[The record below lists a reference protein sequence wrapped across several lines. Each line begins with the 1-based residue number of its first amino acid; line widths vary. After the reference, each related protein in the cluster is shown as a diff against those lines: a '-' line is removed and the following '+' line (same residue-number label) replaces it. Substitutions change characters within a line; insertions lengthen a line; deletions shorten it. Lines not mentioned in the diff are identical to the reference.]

1 MMGPM
6 FPVAVGVDWAR
17 ETVQVCVR
25 EFATRKEWQ
34 REFACVGEGLHELV
48 EWLPE
53 VTGRELSEMGVVIE
67 RPEGLVVE
75 HLLSSGLAVHHLKAS
90 QAKAMRAVSDASG
103 AKDDERDAR
112 SLANALEMSV
122 RVLRRVEAPPE
133 SLLKVRALDR
143 YLTTLKGE
151 AVRMAQTI
159 REHLGR
165 FYPELLQVL
174 GSQPVSA
181 AWFLDLLT
189 LVPTPDRGERV
200 RVSTLEQR
208 VRKHRLKRFDGAKLK
223 AALSLKPALAF
234 AGTVAASALVV
245 KTEARRL
252 KDLLRQKAELTA
264 QRDDLV
270 TELAADADRRRAEAG
285 EAAEAE
291 PGLLEVVNSMPGI
304 GREVLAT
311 LLAEGGEVFLRGEYR
326 KLRQLAGVA
335 PVTLSSG
342 RTKRVRQRWAR
353 NGRLATAVFQ
363 AARVH
368 AQRDPGGRAYY
379 RKLME
384 RGDRRGTAVRKVGD
398 RMLRVLMAMVRDR
411 TRYDGSRWAPEEAAA
426 AGRGVDE
433 GGLPGGREEEGSRA
447 EDEGSGATGVR
458 RPREVRPRKSGAP
471 PVGPGREFVIASTPL
486 VGDGAPRSTPMSSI
500 GGKGLGSGSEPW
512 SPEPRS
518 S

>member
-1 MMGPM
+1 MTGAM
-6 FPVAVGVDWAR
+6 FPVAIGVDWAR

-25 EFATRKEWQ
+25 EVATREEWQ

-53 VTGRELSEMGVVIE
+53 VTGHDLSEMGVVIE

-75 HLLSSGLAVHHLKAS
+75 HLLTSGLAVYHLKAA
-90 QAKAMRAVSDASG
+90 QAKAMRTVSDVSG

-112 SLANALEMSV
+112 CLADALEMSA
-122 RVLRRVEAPPE
+122 RVLRRVEAPSA

-143 YLTTLKGE
+143 YLATVKDDG
-151 AVRMAQTI
+151 VRLAQTI

-165 FYPELLQVL
+165 FFPELLQVL
-174 GSQPVSA
+174 GRQPVSA
-181 AWFLDLLT
+181 AWFLDLLS
-189 LVPTPDRGERV
+189 LVPTPDRGEKV
-200 RVSTLEQR
+200 RVSTLEKR
-208 VRKHRLKRFDGAKLK
+208 VREHRLKRFDGAQLK

-234 AGTVAASALVV
+234 AGTVTASALVV
-245 KTEARRL
+245 KAAARRL

-264 QRDDLV
+264 KRDDLV
-270 TELAADADRRRAEAG
+270 AEVAAEADRGRAEAG
-285 EAAEAE
+285 EDEE
-291 PGLLEVVNSMPGI
+291 PGLLEVMNSMPGI

-342 RTKRVRQRWAR
+342 RTKRVRRRWAR

-384 RGDRRGTAVRKVGD
+384 RGNGRGTAVRKVGD

-411 TRYDGSRWAPEEAAA
+411 TRYDGSRWAPEGEAVERSAKEESGLS
-426 AGRGVDE
+426 AGAE
-433 GGLPGGREEEGSRA
+433 GAGDARA
-447 EDEGSGATGVR
+447 EDGGSGATGVR
-458 RPREVRPRKSGAP
+458 RPRQARPKESGALR
-471 PVGPGREFVIASTPL
+471 VGTAREIVIDSTPL
-486 VGDGAPRSTPMSSI
+486 ASDGARRTSPTCSTGGNVPRSRR
-500 GGKGLGSGSEPW
+500 EPS

-518 S
+518 R